1 MKNSYIKLAVLG
13 MAALVV
19 SCRVNETFDD
29 SYVPEK
35 GDIVFRLATQDTR
48 SMDADNSS
56 IQGATIDLETEDG
69 TSFFFEETIT
79 RLDGQ
84 ARGSETRGTPAFTEN
99 VGKLYSDLGMYA
111 AGNFGSIIFN
121 RLDDEMFEGGWRY
134 RHRFENSP
142 WPTDKDE
149 PVGFYLHMPATMS
162 VKEGNNTVGVTT
174 DLTVAAPYA
183 TTGKITF
190 NYTSPTSIQN
200 MKDIGFAYRTMS
212 ENDYVA
218 YGKKGAPFLFNHA
231 LTGVKFAI
239 GNTDTDIADNS
250 IAITEVIFKGLYDTG
265 VCTISPVSESNYRDD
280 TSNHS
285 SSSNGVVVWNSPS
298 ASAVSTGDGYSSG
311 TFSTT
316 LQNYGK
322 SSTDVEGNTVSG
334 HFTNNGNYPDSF
346 AAAGASKNLN
356 DGDATQTFWFIPQ
369 SLSRRSPSGEEGSD
383 DYDAG
388 ETPVTLT
395 VKYTYK
401 GKAGEW
407 VIDFGTILSQ
417 IEWKAGE
424 LRTYTLRIANVNVK
438 IEDDVVMSD
447 NYDSDDFTTAVDSYK
462 ENVTITNTGNTPAY
476 IRAAIVGQWLDE
488 SGKPVFAFTEFKEG
502 GIEIKEVP
510 SWYDDQFGS
519 APSYEFGYFTK
530 LDGYKGPEASAV
542 YSAEKWKKGS
552 DGYYYYSDPVP
563 VGEATAEA
571 LFEKYTVTYVPE
583 VRVGGIAQKVTFELE
598 IATQAISA
606 NKTDGTQ
613 WSSYTAAW
621 DNAKAQ

>member
-1 MKNSYIKLAVLG
+1 MKNSYIKLAVLM
-13 MAALVV
+13 MAALAV
-19 SCRVNETFDD
+19 SCQVSETFED

-35 GDIVFRLATQDTR
+35 GDIVFRMANSTKVTK
-48 SMDADNSS
+48 SMDAEMSS
-56 IQGATIDLETEDG
+56 IQGATIDLGTESG
-69 TSFFFEETIT
+69 TNFYLEETIT

-84 ARGSETRGTPAFTEN
+84 AYGPETKGTPAYTEN

-111 AGNFGSIIFN
+111 AGNFGNVIFN

-134 RHRFENSP
+134 KHRFDNSP

-149 PVGFYLHMPATMS
+149 QVGFYLRMPATM
-162 VKEGNNTVGVTT
+162 NGVTT
-174 DLTVAAPYA
+174 DMTKAAPYA

-190 NYTSPTSIQN
+190 NYTSPTTVAN
-200 MKDIGFAYRTMS
+200 MQDIGFAYRTMS
-212 ENDYVA
+212 QSDYEG

-239 GNTDTDIADNS
+239 GNTDDDINENE

-265 VCTISPVSESNYRDD
+265 VCTIAPVSEPNYRDNI
-280 TSNHS
+280 SNFS
-285 SSSNGVVVWNSPS
+285 SSSDGVVVWNSKS
-298 ASAVSTGDGYSSG
+298 ASTTSTGTGYSSG
-311 TFSTT
+311 TFNTT
-316 LQNYGK
+316 LQNYNK
-322 SSTDVEGNTVSG
+322 STSDSEGNTVSG
-334 HFTNNGNYPDSF
+334 HFANNGDYPDSF
-346 AAAGASKNLN
+346 ADGGALKNLN

-369 SLSRRSPSGEEGSD
+369 SLSRRAASGEEGSD
-383 DYDAG
+383 SYDAG

-401 GKAGEW
+401 GTAGEW
-407 VIDFGTILSQ
+407 IIDFGKILSS

-438 IEDDVVMSD
+438 IEDDVVMSED
-447 NYDSDDFTTAVDSYK
+447 YDPDDFFTAEGSYK
-462 ENVTITNTGNTPAY
+462 EKVTITNTGNTPAY

-488 SGKPVFAFTEFKEG
+488 NGKPVFAFTEFKEG

-510 SWYDDQFGS
+510 SWYDDQFG
-519 APSYEFGYFTK
+519 ATPAYEFGYFTK
-530 LDGYKGPEASAV
+530 LDGYKGPTASAV

-571 LFEKYTVTYVPE
+571 LFEKYTVTYVPD
-583 VRVGGIAQKVTFELE
+583 VKVGGISQKVTFELE
-598 IATQAISA
+598 VATQAISA

-613 WSSYTAAW
+613 WSSYTEAW
-621 DNAKAQ
+621 NNAKAQ